1 MSGTTCWQTHGG
13 HGWFTHWPGIPA
25 WSNVSAFLKFSFY
38 AILSEFVL
46 GGVEERAWGSAGYER
61 FEDTSGD
68 EAFGPLQVQYPVGA
82 CTPQEL
88 ERSCQQTAHGAEY
101 NLVCFNC
108 NHFAARVLSRL
119 GLSAWRRWL
128 VLGLVAS
135 MVPLGYQ
142 VQVRLLSGCGAPSSR
157 FCLVYL
163 LFYWCPSAFARQCP
177 AILQRFKVYE
187 PIIVLERRIPSGH
200 FHEFQQATVASQKK
214 FTCSS
219 FATGHCRR

>member
-1 MSGTTCWQTHGG
+1 MYVRHYLLAGTW
-13 HGWFTHWPGIPA
+13 WA
-25 WSNVSAFLKFSFY
+25 WVIYPLAWHSSLVQRKRLFLKFPFY

-46 GGVEERAWGSAGYER
+46 AGVEERAWGSAGYER
-61 FEDTSGD
+61 FEATSGD

-88 ERSCQQTAHGAEY
+88 ERSCQQTAHGAEH
-101 NLVCFNC
+101 NLVCSNC

-142 VQVRLLSGCGAPSSR
+142 VPGTRAWQTIIGTSGIGTTYRLD
-157 FCLVYL
+157 Y
-163 LFYWCPSAFARQCP
+163 
-177 AILQRFKVYE
+177 
-187 PIIVLERRIPSGH
+187 
-200 FHEFQQATVASQKK
+200 
-214 FTCSS
+214 
-219 FATGHCRR
+219 